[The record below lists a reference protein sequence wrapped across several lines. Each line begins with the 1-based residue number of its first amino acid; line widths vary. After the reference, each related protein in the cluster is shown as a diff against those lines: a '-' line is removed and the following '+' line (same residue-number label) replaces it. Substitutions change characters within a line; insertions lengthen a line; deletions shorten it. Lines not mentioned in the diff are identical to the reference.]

1 MNNTRVRKRTKK
13 KLKKWVL
20 FSLFTFFILLASS
33 GIYFFNV
40 YNNVA
45 SAVDNMNKPIS
56 RKVSEKREE
65 KVEFTKKDPI
75 SILMV
80 GIDER
85 DGDHGRT
92 DSMLVLTLN
101 PEMKS
106 TQLLSIPRDTRTKLI
121 DVENPKKSFVDKI
134 NHAYAYGGIEMSMAT
149 VESFLNIPIDYYVEI
164 NMEGFKDIVD
174 AVDGITVDNKIEFE
188 LDGVTLE
195 KGRQHL
201 NGTETLAYA
210 RMRKQDPR
218 GDIGRGERQRE
229 VISKI
234 IQKGKSLSTL
244 TNYDDILNALE
255 DNIKTN
261 LTLSEIIDM
270 QSSYKP
276 AADSIEKLE
285 IEGTNTMI
293 KSVWYYMVEDTT
305 RQSLSD
311 QLRQHLNLPPQEVT
325 EVAVNE

>member
-1 MNNTRVRKRTKK
+1 MNNTRIRKRSKK
-13 KLKKWVL
+13 KLKKWVWFTL
-20 FSLFTFFILLASS
+20 FSFFILLAGS
-33 GIYFFNV
+33 GFYFFNV
-40 YNNVA
+40 YQNVA

-56 RKVSEKREE
+56 REVSEKREE

-101 PEMKS
+101 PETKS
-106 TQLLSIPRDTRTKLI
+106 TKIVSIPRDTRTELI
-121 DVENPKKSFVDKI
+121 DPEDSKNSSKDKI
-134 NHAYAYGGIEMSMAT
+134 NHAYAFGGIEMSIAT
-149 VESFLNIPIDYYVEI
+149 VENFLNIPIDYYVEI
-164 NMEGFKDIVD
+164 NMEGFKDVVD
-174 AVDGITVDNKIEFE
+174 AVNGIEVNNQYEFE

-195 KGRQHL
+195 VGPQHL

-234 IQKGKSLSTL
+234 IAKGKSLSTL

-276 AADSIEKLE
+276 AADTIEKIE
-285 IEGTNTMI
+285 IEGTNKMI
-293 KSVWYYMVEDTT
+293 RDVWYYMVEDTT

-311 QLRQHLNLPPQEVT
+311 ELRQHLNLPPETVA
-325 EVAVNE
+325 EVAVN

>member
-1 MNNTRVRKRTKK
+1 MNNTRIRKKTKK
-13 KLKKWVL
+13 KLKKWFLVT
-20 FSLFTFFILLASS
+20 LFTFFILLA
-33 GIYFFNV
+33 GGGLYFFNV
-40 YNNVA
+40 YNDVA

-56 RKVSEKREE
+56 REVSEKREE

-85 DGDHGRT
+85 DGDNGRT

-101 PEMKS
+101 PETKS
-106 TQLLSIPRDTRTKLI
+106 TKILSIPRDTRTELI
-121 DVENPKKSFVDKI
+121 DNDNPKKSFVDKI
-134 NHAYAYGGIEMSMAT
+134 NHAYAYGGIEMSIAT
-149 VESFLNIPIDYYVEI
+149 VEHFLNIPIDYYVEI
-164 NMEGFKDIVD
+164 NMEGFKDVVN
-174 AVDGITVDNKIEFE
+174 AVNGIDVNNKYEFE
-188 LDGVTLE
+188 LDGVFLE
-195 KGRQHL
+195 KGPQHL

-210 RMRKQDPR
+210 RMRKQDPL

-244 TNYDDILNALE
+244 TNYDDILEALE

-276 AADSIEKLE
+276 AADTIEKLE
-285 IEGTNTMI
+285 IEGSGKII
-293 KSVWYYMVEDTT
+293 KDIWYYMVEDST

-311 QLRQHLNLPPQEVT
+311 LMRQHLNLPPETVA
-325 EVAVNE
+325 EVAANS